1 MTSQRTRERLI
12 QRLMDQ
18 GITRFEVL
26 EAIRSVPRHLFV
38 DEALAHRSYEDTALP
53 IGYGQTLSQPYV
65 VAKMSEL
72 ALAHGRPKKVLELGS
87 GSGYQTAILASL
99 VDEICAIER
108 IKPLLDRARRQ
119 LRELRVRN
127 VRLRHGDG
135 LEGWPS
141 EAPFDLILGAAAP
154 EHIPSDLLEQ
164 LAPGGRLIM
173 PVGGRRQQ
181 LMMVTAS
188 PEGYVEEVIE
198 EVKASGLRGRGA
210 RRRED
215 TRWRA
220 VLTAAG
226 ALGTIGA
233 CAAIARPYLVHEV
246 SGERTAARASEK
258 TPASSGSEREPEGFR
273 PRRHHRNARAARFAA
288 EGLDLSAAPL
298 DPLHRGRFNQVLAAV
313 ALERGELV
321 ARESTAP
328 LRVAVDR
335 RDAAQEGVDARGR
348 A

>member
-65 VAKMSEL
+65 VARMSEL
-72 ALAHGRPKKVLELGS
+72 ALAQGRPKKVLELGS

-108 IKPLLDRARRQ
+108 IKPLLERARKQ
-119 LRELRVRN
+119 LRALRVRN

-135 LEGWPS
+135 LEGWAS

-154 EHIPSDLLEQ
+154 EHLPTQLLEQ
-164 LAPGGRLIM
+164 LAPGGRLIL
-173 PVGGRRQQ
+173 PVGGERQQ
-181 LMMVTAS
+181 LMMVTAT

-198 EVKASGLRGRGA
+198 EVNFVPMVRGV
-210 RRRED
+210 
-215 TRWRA
+215 TR
-220 VLTAAG
+220 
-226 ALGTIGA
+226 
-233 CAAIARPYLVHEV
+233 
-246 SGERTAARASEK
+246 
-258 TPASSGSEREPEGFR
+258 
-273 PRRHHRNARAARFAA
+273 
-288 EGLDLSAAPL
+288 
-298 DPLHRGRFNQVLAAV
+298 
-313 ALERGELV
+313 
-321 ARESTAP
+321 
-328 LRVAVDR
+328 
-335 RDAAQEGVDARGR
+335 
-348 A
+348 

>member
-1 MTSQRTRERLI
+1 
-12 QRLMDQ
+12 MDQ

-87 GSGYQTAILASL
+87 GSGYQTAILANL

-108 IKPLLDRARRQ
+108 IKPLIDRARRQ

-135 LEGWPS
+135 LDGWPS

-154 EHIPSDLLEQ
+154 EHIPSGLLEQ
-164 LAPGGRLIM
+164 LAPGGRLIL

-181 LMMVTAS
+181 LIMVTAS

-198 EVKASGLRGRGA
+198 EVNFVPMVRGV
-210 RRRED
+210 RR
-215 TRWRA
+215 
-220 VLTAAG
+220 
-226 ALGTIGA
+226 
-233 CAAIARPYLVHEV
+233 
-246 SGERTAARASEK
+246 
-258 TPASSGSEREPEGFR
+258 
-273 PRRHHRNARAARFAA
+273 
-288 EGLDLSAAPL
+288 
-298 DPLHRGRFNQVLAAV
+298 
-313 ALERGELV
+313 
-321 ARESTAP
+321 
-328 LRVAVDR
+328 
-335 RDAAQEGVDARGR
+335 
-348 A
+348 

>member
-65 VAKMSEL
+65 VARMSEL
-72 ALAHGRPKKVLELGS
+72 ALAQGRPKKVLELGS

-108 IKPLLDRARRQ
+108 IKPLLERARKQ
-119 LRELRVRN
+119 LRALRVRN

-135 LEGWPS
+135 LDGWAS

-154 EHIPSDLLEQ
+154 EHLPNQLLEQ
-164 LAPGGRLIM
+164 LAPGGRLIL
-173 PVGGRRQQ
+173 PVGGERQQ
-181 LMMVTAS
+181 LMMVTAT

-198 EVKASGLRGRGA
+198 EVNFVPMVRG
-210 RRRED
+210 
-215 TRWRA
+215 
-220 VLTAAG
+220 
-226 ALGTIGA
+226 
-233 CAAIARPYLVHEV
+233 V
-246 SGERTAARASEK
+246 SR
-258 TPASSGSEREPEGFR
+258 
-273 PRRHHRNARAARFAA
+273 
-288 EGLDLSAAPL
+288 
-298 DPLHRGRFNQVLAAV
+298 
-313 ALERGELV
+313 
-321 ARESTAP
+321 
-328 LRVAVDR
+328 
-335 RDAAQEGVDARGR
+335 
-348 A
+348 

>member
-1 MTSQRTRERLI
+1 MSQQGIGMTSQRTRERLI

-72 ALAHGRPKKVLELGS
+72 ALAQGRPKKVLELGS

-108 IKPLLDRARRQ
+108 IKPLLERARKQ
-119 LRELRVRN
+119 LRALRVRN

-135 LEGWPS
+135 LDGWAS

-154 EHIPSDLLEQ
+154 ERLPTQLLEQ
-164 LAPGGRLIM
+164 LAPGGRLIL
-173 PVGGRRQQ
+173 PVGGEQQQ
-181 LMMVTAS
+181 LIMVTAT

-198 EVKASGLRGRGA
+198 EVNFVPMVRG
-210 RRRED
+210 
-215 TRWRA
+215 
-220 VLTAAG
+220 
-226 ALGTIGA
+226 
-233 CAAIARPYLVHEV
+233 V
-246 SGERTAARASEK
+246 SR
-258 TPASSGSEREPEGFR
+258 
-273 PRRHHRNARAARFAA
+273 
-288 EGLDLSAAPL
+288 
-298 DPLHRGRFNQVLAAV
+298 
-313 ALERGELV
+313 
-321 ARESTAP
+321 
-328 LRVAVDR
+328 
-335 RDAAQEGVDARGR
+335 
-348 A
+348 